1 MTKGS
6 GAGAAQMERIINFF
20 IGAALLIV
28 GTPVVLL
35 IVNTTGLTTLST
47 LIVGTLFPMIFAFG
61 GLYMMVQALRG
72 K

>member
-1 MTKGS
+1 MAS
-6 GAGAAQMERIINFF
+6 SEHMERIINFF

-35 IVNTTGLTTLST
+35 LVNTTGLSSIGV
-47 LIVGTLFPMIFAFG
+47 LIVGTLFPMVFAFG
-61 GLYMMVQALRG
+61 GLYMMVSALRN

>member
-1 MTKGS
+1 M
-6 GAGAAQMERIINFF
+6 AQTQSMERIINFF

-35 IVNTTGLTTLST
+35 LVNTTGLSTIGT
-47 LIVGTLFPMIFAFG
+47 LIVGTLFPMVFAFG
-61 GLYMMVQALRG
+61 GLYMMVAALRN

>member
-1 MTKGS
+1 MAS
-6 GAGAAQMERIINFF
+6 SEHMERIINFF

-35 IVNTTGLTTLST
+35 LTNTTGLSSIGV
-47 LIVGTLFPMIFAFG
+47 LIVGTLFPMVFAFG
-61 GLYMMVQALRG
+61 GLYMMVSALRN